1 MQKSTRKPN
10 KDNHN
15 NKKLFIAISV
25 VAVIAIAITI
35 AIIISARDSYE
46 HPYRIPTGY
55 FKVESKDLSTVD
67 GPKTTFYFYSDKV
80 IQETISEFP
89 SGHPCNCSSER
100 VITIYPPA
108 NTVNEVYK
116 LKGKSFTEYN

>member
-1 MQKSTRKPN
+1 MQKSTHKPSKN
-10 KDNHN
+10 NRG
-15 NKKLFIAISV
+15 NKKLFITISI
-25 VAVIAIAITI
+25 AAIAT
-35 AIIISARDSYE
+35 IIIVVIIIGIRNHYE
-46 HPYRIPTGY
+46 HPYRIPAGY
-55 FKVESKDLSTVD
+55 IKVESKDLSAVD
-67 GPKTTFYFYSDKV
+67 GPKTTFYFYPDKV

>member
-1 MQKSTRKPN
+1 MQKSTHKPN
-10 KDNHN
+10 KGDHN
-15 NKKLFIAISV
+15 NKKLFIVISV
-25 VAVIAIAITI
+25 VAVIAIVITI
-35 AIIISARDSYE
+35 AIIMSTRDPFE
-46 HPYRIPTGY
+46 HPYRIPAGY
-55 FKVESKDLSTVD
+55 TKVETKDMSTVD
-67 GPKTTFYFYSDKV
+67 GPKTTFYFYPDKV

-89 SGHPCNCSSER
+89 SGHPCNCSSKR

>member
-1 MQKSTRKPN
+1 MQKSTHKPSKGN
-10 KDNHN
+10 RN
-15 NKKLFIAISV
+15 NKKLFIVIPV
-25 VAVIAIAITI
+25 VAVIAIITTI
-35 AIIISARDSYE
+35 AIIISTRDPYE
-46 HPYRIPTGY
+46 HPYRIPAGY
-55 FKVESKDLSTVD
+55 IKVESKDLSAVD
-67 GPKTTFYFYSDKV
+67 GPKTTFYFYPDKV

-89 SGHPCNCSSER
+89 SGHPCNCSSKR